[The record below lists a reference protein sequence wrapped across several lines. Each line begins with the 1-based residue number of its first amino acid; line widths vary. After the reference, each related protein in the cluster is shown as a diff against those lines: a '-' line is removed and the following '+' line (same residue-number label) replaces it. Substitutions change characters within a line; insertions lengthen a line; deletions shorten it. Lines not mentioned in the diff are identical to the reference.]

1 MILSTETLV
10 IAGVV
15 VLIFLVSATRLS
27 VKHEGFFHS
36 LYWTLK
42 GITLIT
48 YHLLMFLGSFADA
61 FLRGL
66 LSITK
71 KAGTKRV
78 CIKRVKEYASTPKT
92 FMSEKSLHNAVA
104 RYLERTCHVRA
115 HINEPIPGLKG
126 ARRARRPDVWTQNE
140 PSLDWL
146 VGFWDA
152 EGTSDRTPAISIVQK
167 EQGVI
172 EAIGDMFG
180 GSVRA
185 AGNYWRWTL
194 RGEAA
199 RGLVEKIDARSHC
212 SAKRDRMITNFGAPT
227 YSEQNRE
234 KKREYDKKY
243 QETTR
248 ERQKEYHRER
258 YRRLSNE
265 AKLLR
270 EVQSASSVD

>member
-1 MILSTETLV
+1 MDIQFEQWFTGFCEGDGHLRIVNGRYPKILIGQSEREPLDY
-10 IAGVV
+10 VV
-15 VLIFLVSATRLS
+15 SHFETRLPIYHS
-27 VKHEGFFHS
+27 SQYQLIALGRKCVPLLEVLARHVVCKHFLEK
-36 LYWTLK
+36 LNV
-42 GITLIT
+42 
-48 YHLLMFLGSFADA
+48 LLDLV
-61 FLRGL
+61 GL
-66 LSITK
+66 PLT
-71 KAGTKRV
+71 V
-78 CIKRVKEYASTPKT
+78 
-92 FMSEKSLHNAVA
+92 LH
-104 RYLERTCHVRA
+104 
-115 HINEPIPGLKG
+115 
-126 ARRARRPDVWTQNE
+126 E